1 MQGIILTK
9 IVDNC
14 KKRYSLT
21 IKKLSHFVL
30 ETSHGWGKGHREGGR
45 IMKKAIL
52 KWLGIFFFVLSLSGL
67 PFLGQ
72 QANAAGKPI
81 VIGAPLAT
89 AFLYGWDAERAI
101 RLAVEEINARG
112 GVTVGKEKRPFK
124 VEVMDTRDLEP
135 GVPTSDALL
144 VVEKLI
150 LEKNADFIVGGPV
163 RSEAA
168 LAAMDLLSKYKKV
181 SILTTGVL
189 TPAYHK
195 RVEAEYDKFKY
206 CFRISGEVGWMVVG
220 EFIPCL
226 MEIKAKHN
234 LNRLFIMIQDV
245 AHARAGGDLVE
256 KMSKERG
263 WEVLGKEVYP
273 TGTTDYSVGLLKAK
287 KENAQVILIWMDMPE
302 TSILLKQWYDMKVP
316 ALPYGTIISA
326 AEEPGFWKATEGKG
340 EYCMASVVNAGNSP
354 CKATPWTMK
363 FVEAYTKKWNVEPEG
378 YGTSS
383 SYMAVYT
390 LKDAIERA
398 GSLDSDAVVAALE
411 KTDLMGGVYG
421 RIRFNPKTHQVIPS
435 IDPNEGAVGTIFQWQ
450 AGKRVVVFPPKI
462 AMGEVKLPPWMKK

>member
-1 MQGIILTK
+1 
-9 IVDNC
+9 
-14 KKRYSLT
+14 
-21 IKKLSHFVL
+21 
-30 ETSHGWGKGHREGGR
+30 
-45 IMKKAIL
+45 MKKGKL
-52 KWLGIFFFVLSLSGL
+52 LVLVGVFWGIFGL
-67 PFLGQ
+67 LNIPFLGLE
-72 QANAAGKPI
+72 AKAAEKPI

-101 RLAVEEINARG
+101 KLAVEEINAAG
-112 GVTVGKEKRPFK
+112 GVKVGKEKRPFK

-206 CFRISGEVGWMVVG
+206 CFRISGEVSWMVVG

-245 AHARAGGDLVE
+245 AHARGGGDLVAKLASE
-256 KMSKERG
+256 KG
-263 WEVLGKEVYP
+263 WEVVGKEIYP
-273 TGTTDYSVGLLKAK
+273 TGTTDYSVGLMKAK

-302 TSILLKQWYDMKVP
+302 TSILLKQWYDMKIP
-316 ALPYGTIISA
+316 ALPFGTIISA

-340 EYCMASVVNAGNSP
+340 EYAMASVVNAGNAPS
-354 CKATPWTMK
+354 KATPWTMK
-363 FVEAYTKKWNVEPEG
+363 FVEAYTKKWKVEPEG

-398 GSLDSDAVVAALE
+398 GSLDSEAVIAALE
-411 KTDLMGGVYG
+411 KTDLMGVYG
-421 RIRFNPKTHQVIPS
+421 KIKFNPKNHQIIPS
-435 IDPNEGAVGTIFQWQ
+435 VDPNEGAVGTIFQWQ

-462 AMGEVKLPPWMKK
+462 AVGEVKLPPWMKK

>member
-1 MQGIILTK
+1 MRKKGWLLVGILFL
-9 IVDNC
+9 VF
-14 KKRYSLT
+14 S
-21 IKKLSHFVL
+21 
-30 ETSHGWGKGHREGGR
+30 
-45 IMKKAIL
+45 
-52 KWLGIFFFVLSLSGL
+52 FFIISFSGS
-67 PFLGQ
+67 
-72 QANAAGKPI
+72 NASAQVKPI
-81 VIGAPLAT
+81 VIGSPLST
-89 AFLYGWDAERAI
+89 AFLYGWDAEKAI
-101 RLAVEEINARG
+101 KLAVEEINAKG

-206 CFRISGEVGWMVVG
+206 CFRISGEVAWMVVG

-263 WEVLGKEVYP
+263 WEVLGKEVFP
-273 TGTTDYSVGLLKAK
+273 TGTTDYSVGLMKAK

-302 TSILLKQWYDMKVP
+302 TSILLKQWFDMKVP
-316 ALPYGTIISA
+316 AIPYGTIISA

-340 EYCMASVVNAGNSP
+340 EYAMASVVNAGNAPS
-354 CKATPWTMK
+354 KATPWTMK
-363 FVEAYTKKWNVEPEG
+363 FVEAYTKRWNVEPEG

-398 GSLDSDAVVAALE
+398 GSLNSDAVIAALE

-421 RIRFNPKTHQVIPS
+421 RIRFNPKNHQVIPS
-435 IDPNEGAVGTIFQWQ
+435 VDPNEGAVGTIFQWQ
-450 AGKRVVVFPPKI
+450 AGKRIVVFPPKI

>member
-1 MQGIILTK
+1 MK
-9 IVDNC
+9 S
-14 KKRYSLT
+14 R
-21 IKKLSHFVL
+21 
-30 ETSHGWGKGHREGGR
+30 HGWGWIGV
-45 IMKKAIL
+45 IS
-52 KWLGIFFFVLSLSGL
+52 F
-67 PFLGQ
+67 FLGLFTLTFTGTYL
-72 QANAAGKPI
+72 NAAEKPI

-89 AFLYGWDAERAI
+89 AFLYGWDAERGI
-101 RLAVEEINARG
+101 KLAVEEINAQG
-112 GVTVGKEKRPFK
+112 GVTVGKEKRLFK
-124 VEVMDTRDLEP
+124 VEAMDTRDLEP
-135 GVPTSDALL
+135 GVPVSDALL

-150 LEKNADFIVGGPV
+150 LEKNADFMIGGPV

-181 SILTTGVL
+181 SILTTGAL

-195 RVEAEYDKFKY
+195 RVEAEYNKFKY

-245 AHARAGGDLVE
+245 AHARVGGELVE

-263 WEVLGKEVYP
+263 WEVLGKEVFP
-273 TGTTDYSVGLLKAK
+273 TGTTDYSMGLLKAK

-316 ALPYGTIISA
+316 AIPYGTIISA
-326 AEEPGFWKATEGKG
+326 AEEPKFWKATEGKG

-354 CKATPWTMK
+354 SKATPWTMK
-363 FVEAYTKKWNVEPEG
+363 FVEAYTKKWNEEPEG

-398 GSLDSDAVVAALE
+398 GTVDSDAVVAALE
-411 KTDLMGGVYG
+411 KTDLMGVYG
-421 RIRFNPKTHQVIPS
+421 RIKFNPKSHQVVPS
-435 IDPNEGAVGTIFQWQ
+435 VDPNEGAVGTIFQWQ

>member
-1 MQGIILTK
+1 MEK
-9 IVDNC
+9 A
-14 KKRYSLT
+14 
-21 IKKLSHFVL
+21 KLWIGVFL
-30 ETSHGWGKGHREGGR
+30 L
-45 IMKKAIL
+45 A
-52 KWLGIFFFVLSLSGL
+52 LGLAGL
-67 PFLGQ
+67 PFLGHS
-72 QANAAGKPI
+72 AYAAEKPI

-101 RLAVEEINARG
+101 KLAVEEINAQG
-112 GVTVGKEKRPFK
+112 GVKVGNEKRPFK

-150 LEKNADFIVGGPV
+150 LEKNADFIIGGPV

-181 SILTTGVL
+181 SILTTGAL

-195 RVEAEYDKFKY
+195 RVETEYDKFKY

-226 MEIKAKHN
+226 MDIKAKYN
-234 LNRLFIMIQDV
+234 FNKLFIMIQDV
-245 AHARAGGDLVE
+245 AHARAGGDLVSKLATE
-256 KMSKERG
+256 KG

-316 ALPYGTIISA
+316 AIPYGTIISA

-340 EYCMASVVNAGNSP
+340 EYCMASVVNAGNAPS
-354 CKATPWTMK
+354 KATPWTMK
-363 FVEAYTKKWNVEPEG
+363 FVEAYQKKWKVEPEG

-398 GSLDSDAVVAALE
+398 GSLDSNAVVAALE
-411 KTDLMGGVYG
+411 KTDLMGVYG
-421 RIRFNPKTHQVIPS
+421 KIKFNPKTHQVIPS
-435 IDPNEGAVGTIFQWQ
+435 VDPNEGAVGTIFQWQ
-450 AGKRVVVFPPKI
+450 AGKRIVVFPPKI
-462 AMGEVKLPPWMKK
+462 AVGEVKLPPWMKK

>member
-1 MQGIILTK
+1 MHMRGRWFILFVGVSFL
-9 IVDNC
+9 IVG
-14 KKRYSLT
+14 L
-21 IKKLSHFVL
+21 LSIQFL
-30 ETSHGWGKGHREGGR
+30 SS
-45 IMKKAIL
+45 KAYA
-52 KWLGIFFFVLSLSGL
+52 
-67 PFLGQ
+67 
-72 QANAAGKPI
+72 QAKPI

-101 RLAVEEINARG
+101 KLAVEEINAKG

-124 VEVMDTRDLEP
+124 VEAMDTRDLEP

-150 LEKNADFIVGGPV
+150 LEKKADFIVGGPV

-206 CFRISGEVGWMVVG
+206 CFRISGEVGWMVTG

-226 MEIKAKHN
+226 MDIKAKYG
-234 LNRLFIMIQDV
+234 LNKLFIMIQDV
-245 AHARAGGDLVE
+245 AHARGGGDLVAKLASE
-256 KMSKERG
+256 KG
-263 WEVLGKEVYP
+263 WEVLGKEIYP
-273 TGTTDYSVGLLKAK
+273 TGTTDYSVGLMKAK

-302 TSILLKQWYDMKVP
+302 SSILLKQWFDMKIP
-316 ALPYGTIISA
+316 ALPFGTIISA

-340 EYCMASVVNAGNSP
+340 EYALASVVNAGNSP
-354 CKATPWTMK
+354 SKATPWTMK
-363 FVEAYTKKWNVEPEG
+363 FVEAYQKKWKLEPEG

-398 GSLDSDAVVAALE
+398 GSLDSDAVIAALE
-411 KTDLMGGVYG
+411 KTDLMGVYG
-421 RIRFNPKTHQVIPS
+421 RIRFNPKNHQVIPS
-435 IDPNEGAVGTIFQWQ
+435 VDPNEGAVGTIFQWQ